1 MSYIEESLSE
11 GEQVVAHFELH
22 WVERLLMCLYAV
34 LIVTLPLAIYE
45 WLKLRCTEIGLT
57 NKRVVVKTGII
68 SRHTEEMRIGSIETV
83 EIRQSIWG
91 RLLGFGEVH
100 LTGKGTSDLVLRRM
114 ADPIEVKRRIEGVS
128 HSPA

>member
-22 WVERLLMCLYAV
+22 WVERLLMCLYVV
-34 LIVTLPLAIYE
+34 LIITIPLAIYE

-114 ADPIEVKRRIEGVS
+114 ANPIEVKRRIEGVS
-128 HSPA
+128 IPAV